1 MLERTSFFESKEK
14 TISSPVVI
22 FLAYILPDANGG
34 NVTTKDAAGGFCMR
48 RANLRRHA
56 KVVATLGPASSG
68 VEMIS
73 DLILAGMNVCR
84 VNMSH
89 GTHDGHAELIAS
101 IREASRLVGLEVA
114 ILLDLQGPK
123 IRVDKIPDGLG
134 LKNGATWVIGPNNVQ
149 ENYPEYK
156 DCFIPTIYEH
166 LVDDC
171 DDGARILF
179 DDGLIVAEA
188 IERDRD
194 VYKIKVLVGG
204 TLKSNKGINLPDSKV
219 SAPSLTEKDREDALF
234 GLEQDIDYIALSF
247 VRKKEDVL
255 RLREFVREQHKDV
268 PIVSKIENPEAIDN
282 IEEIL
287 DVTDIVMVARGDMG
301 VEIGNHLVPAVQ
313 KRIISLCNLR
323 GIPVITATQMLES
336 MIENPTPT
344 RAEASDVANAIWDGT
359 DAVMLSA
366 ETALGKYPL
375 EAVEMMG
382 SIIREAEKT
391 PKERPSLK
399 AFDLTSVDDAT
410 MIGASIIA
418 EKIGA
423 KRILSVTQSGNSCLK
438 MCRFRPQISVLGV
451 SNSLSVV
458 RKMCLYWG
466 VSPFYLHKYDED
478 DSELEH
484 YVIDKVRSACEL
496 ERGDKM
502 VITRGSGKFF
512 ARGTSNSIRV
522 EVIE

>member
-1 MLERTSFFESKEK
+1 MK
-14 TISSPVVI
+14 
-22 FLAYILPDANGG
+22 
-34 NVTTKDAAGGFCMR
+34 
-48 RANLRRHA
+48 RANLHRHA
-56 KVVATLGPASSG
+56 KVVATLGPASSS
-68 VEMIS
+68 VEIIS

-84 VNMSH
+84 LNMSH
-89 GTHDGHAELIAS
+89 GTHEGHAKLIAS
-101 IREASRLVGLEVA
+101 IRKASRLVGLEVA
-114 ILLDLQGPK
+114 VILDLQGPK
-123 IRVDKIPDGLG
+123 IRVDKIPAPLV
-134 LKNGATWVIGPNNVQ
+134 LKRGDTWVIGPTNVQ

-156 DCFIPTIYEH
+156 DSFIPTMYGH

-171 DDGARILF
+171 HDGARILF
-179 DDGLIVAEA
+179 DDGLIVAQA
-188 IERDRD
+188 IERDRE

-204 TLKSNKGINLPDSKV
+204 TLKSHKGINLPDSKV

-247 VRKKEDVL
+247 VRNKEDVL
-255 RLREFVREQHKDV
+255 RLRGFVREQNKDV
-268 PIVSKIENPEAIDN
+268 PIVSKIENSEAIDN
-282 IEEIL
+282 IKDIL
-287 DVTDIVMVARGDMG
+287 DVTDMVMVARGDMG

-366 ETALGKYPL
+366 ETASGKYPL

-382 SIIREAEKT
+382 RIIREAEKT

-399 AFDLTSVDDAT
+399 AFDLTGVDDAT
-410 MIGASIIA
+410 MVGASIIA

-438 MCRFRPQISVLGV
+438 MCRFRPQTSVLGV

-478 DSELEH
+478 DSALEH

-496 ERGDKM
+496 EHGDKM